1 MVTTLKRLRLAKG
14 LTQEELAAV
23 SGVHHRHI
31 SQIERA
37 LIAAPQWPTV
47 YRLAKALKVKPQEL
61 FPVEAP

>member
-1 MVTTLKRLRLAKG
+1 MSTTLKRLREERG

-31 SQIERA
+31 SQLERA
-37 LIAAPQWPTV
+37 LIAEPRWVTV
-47 YRLAKALKVKPQEL
+47 YRLAKALRVKPTQL